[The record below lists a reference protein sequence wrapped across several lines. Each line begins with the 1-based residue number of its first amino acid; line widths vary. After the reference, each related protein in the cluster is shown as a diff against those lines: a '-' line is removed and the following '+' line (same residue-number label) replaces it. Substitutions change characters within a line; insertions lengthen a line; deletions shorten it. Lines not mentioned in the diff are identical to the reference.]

1 MQGFSYLYPFPLW
14 IFPLFNYKFIHII
27 FDTGA
32 GEQIWAVTA
41 DLTTT
46 RQGGAIDRKRER
58 ERRYMMQQLYKNADE
73 LATKMVQRLLDKK
86 ILEITDETAIR
97 KLFNELFEK
106 LSNMEEFD
114 MLYKI
119 APLRQLVVDPN
130 FLSLYV
136 TQYICE
142 DLVENDKVQDVY
154 GDDLEIYQ
162 VVESVFKVLRPQ
174 D

>member
-1 MQGFSYLYPFPLW
+1 MGSHSRPH
-14 IFPLFNYKFIHII
+14 N
-27 FDTGA
+27 DTA
-32 GEQIWAVTA
+32 
-41 DLTTT
+41 
-46 RQGGAIDRKRER
+46 GGAIDRKRER
-58 ERRYMMQQLYKNADE
+58 ERRYMMQLLYKNADD

-97 KLFNELFEK
+97 KLFGELFEK
-106 LSNMEEFD
+106 LSGLEEFE

-119 APLRQLVVDPN
+119 APLRQLVGDAN

-142 DLVENDKVQDVY
+142 DLVENDKVLDVF

-162 VVESVFKVLRPQ
+162 AVESVFKVLRPQ

>member
-1 MQGFSYLYPFPLW
+1 MGSHSRPH
-14 IFPLFNYKFIHII
+14 N
-27 FDTGA
+27 DTA
-32 GEQIWAVTA
+32 
-41 DLTTT
+41 
-46 RQGGAIDRKRER
+46 GGAIDRKRER
-58 ERRYMMQQLYKNADE
+58 ERRYMMQLLYKNADE

-86 ILEITDETAIR
+86 IIEITDETAIR
-97 KLFNELFEK
+97 KIFHELFEK
-106 LSNMEEFD
+106 LSGMEEFD

-119 APLRQLVVDPN
+119 APLRQLVADPN

-162 VVESVFKVLRPQ
+162 VVESVLKVLRPQ

>member
-1 MQGFSYLYPFPLW
+1 MGSHSRPH
-14 IFPLFNYKFIHII
+14 N
-27 FDTGA
+27 DTA
-32 GEQIWAVTA
+32 
-41 DLTTT
+41 
-46 RQGGAIDRKRER
+46 GGAIDRKRER
-58 ERRYMMQQLYKNADE
+58 ERRYMMQLLYKNADD
-73 LATKMVQRLLDKK
+73 LATKMVQRLLDKH

-97 KLFNELFEK
+97 KLFGELFEK
-106 LSNMEEFD
+106 LSALEEFE

-142 DLVENDKVQDVY
+142 DLVENDKVLDVF

-162 VVESVFKVLRPQ
+162 AVESVFKVLRPQ

>member
-1 MQGFSYLYPFPLW
+1 MGSHSRPH
-14 IFPLFNYKFIHII
+14 N
-27 FDTGA
+27 DTA
-32 GEQIWAVTA
+32 
-41 DLTTT
+41 
-46 RQGGAIDRKRER
+46 GGAIDRKRER
-58 ERRYMMQQLYKNADE
+58 ERRYMMQMLYKNADE

-86 ILEITDETAIR
+86 IIEITDEEAIR
-97 KLFNELFEK
+97 KLFHELFER
-106 LSNMEEFD
+106 LSGMEEFD

-142 DLVENDKVQDVY
+142 DLVENDKVQDVF

-162 VVESVFKVLRPQ
+162 VVESVLKVLRPK